1 MAEVIII
8 GAGISGLTA
17 AYLLRAVG
25 HDVVVFDQGDV
36 PGGRMRSE
44 RIDGFL
50 MEYGANSIMTP
61 APAAE
66 MLVAQLGLDPETVT
80 RSAAARC
87 RYLVRGGRMRGL
99 PLQPCRF
106 LLSDFFS
113 LPGRLR
119 MLMEPFVPAQ
129 HDDETVAG
137 FVRRR
142 FGGELLDYVADP
154 LVAGLLAGDP
164 EQLSVGAAFPRLK
177 QLERCA
183 GSVIGGIIQSRFR
196 HGAEAAGNPGRRVLS
211 SFRQGLGTLP
221 RAVAQRLAGRIF
233 LGHRVETIDH
243 KAGGGYRVK
252 VRHGSVAQWVAAD
265 SIIVALP
272 AYAAAAVLCG
282 LDHRIAGALAE
293 IRHPPLAVVFL
304 GYRASAIAHRLDG
317 VGVLAPAIEKRGAL
331 GMLFSSTLFAER
343 APPEHVALTA
353 FVGGARQPQ
362 LALLKPDE
370 LRDLV
375 HREVR
380 QLLGGRAAPLMA
392 RTHCWRH
399 GLPQPGLDHAQRLG
413 RIATVE
419 REHAG
424 LFLTGNYFSGVST
437 AACIEQAVGT
447 ARRVEHY
454 LAAVHCGN
462 RMSRDNCQFFTAGL
476 HAGTVAAATTGHDL
490 R

>member
-1 MAEVIII
+1 MAEVIVI
-8 GAGISGLTA
+8 GAGISGLAA
-17 AYLLRAVG
+17 AYRLRARG
-25 HDVVVFDQGDV
+25 HDVMVFDQGDV

-61 APAAE
+61 APAADT
-66 MLVAQLGLDPETVT
+66 LVAQLGLEPEKVT
-80 RSAAARC
+80 RGAAAHR

-106 LLSDFFS
+106 LLCDFFS
-113 LPGRLR
+113 LQGRLR
-119 MLMEPFVPAQ
+119 MLMEPFVPVQ

-142 FGGELLDYVADP
+142 FGRELLDYVADP

-164 EQLSVGAAFPRLK
+164 GQLSVGAAFPRLK
-177 QLERCA
+177 QLERRA
-183 GSVIGGIIQSRFR
+183 GSVLGGIIKSRFR
-196 HGAEAAGNPGRRVLS
+196 HGAKAAGSPGSRVLS

-221 RAVAQRLAGRIF
+221 RAVAQRLAGRVF
-233 LGHRVETIDH
+233 FGHRVEAVDH

-252 VRHGSVAQWVAAD
+252 VRHGAVAQWAAAD

-282 LDHRIAGALAE
+282 LDPRIAGALAE

-304 GYRASAIAHRLDG
+304 GYRAQSIAHRLDG
-317 VGVLAPAIEKRGAL
+317 VGMLAPAVEKRSAL
-331 GMLFSSTLFAER
+331 GMLFSSTLFAGR

-362 LALLKPDE
+362 FARLAPDE
-370 LRDLV
+370 LQDLV
-375 HREVR
+375 HGEVQ
-380 QLLGGRAAPLMA
+380 QLLGGRAAPLVA

-413 RIATVE
+413 RIAAGE
-419 REHAG
+419 SEHAG

-437 AACIEQAVGT
+437 AACIQQAFDI
-447 ARRVEHY
+447 AQRVAQY
-454 LAAVHCGN
+454 LA
-462 RMSRDNCQFFTAGL
+462 SRPARGKL
-476 HAGTVAAATTGHDL
+476 VA
-490 R
+490 